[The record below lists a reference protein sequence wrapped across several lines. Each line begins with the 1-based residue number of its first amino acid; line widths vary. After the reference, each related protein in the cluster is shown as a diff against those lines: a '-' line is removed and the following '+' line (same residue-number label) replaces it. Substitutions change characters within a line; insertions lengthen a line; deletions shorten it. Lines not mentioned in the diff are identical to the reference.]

1 MELSLSSN
9 VQSKYLEKVKDLQ
22 TPVIIFT
29 TNGFQ
34 IRGIIKDFDDF
45 SILIESEGREQL
57 VYKHA
62 VSTVAPPYQEQD
74 SKRNAWR

>member
-9 VQSKYLEKVKDLQ
+9 VQSKYLEKVKELQ

-34 IRGIIKDFDDF
+34 IKGIIKDFDDLA
-45 SILIESEGREQL
+45 ILVESEGKEQM